1 MLVYKHNDPSAPA
14 SPATRNEKTEIQML
28 VCQVHA
34 ANDLRVVDAPTPE
47 PGAGEVL
54 IRLGAA
60 GICGSDM
67 HYFFHGRVG
76 SFVIREPLTPGH
88 EASGTVAAIGA
99 GVTRVRVGD
108 RIAIDPSSPCGRCA
122 ACREGREN
130 LCANM
135 RFLGS
140 ASVFPHMQGMFR
152 EYFTMPERQCVPVA
166 EDVSLGEIAMSEP
179 LSVALHSVNRAGP
192 LLGRSVLITGSGT
205 IGCMMVLAAKLAG
218 ASHIA
223 ITDVVDHPLSVAR
236 SVGAD
241 LTVRTDLLPQG
252 AKLADR
258 VGEPDVAFEV
268 SGAPSALAACIE
280 TVRRGGVIVQVGTL
294 PPDGMHLMANQIMAR
309 ELDLRGSFRFG
320 NVFGLAVRSIASRRV
335 DVRPVLSGEYPLTE
349 AAVALH
355 RARDKNVSMKVQLVP
370 G

>member
-1 MLVYKHNDPSAPA
+1 ML
-14 SPATRNEKTEIQML
+14 E
-28 VCQVHA
+28 CQVHA
-34 ANDLRVVDAPTPE
+34 ANDLRLVDVPTPVAG
-47 PGAGEVL
+47 PGEVL
-54 IRLGAA
+54 VRLGAA

-88 EASGTVAAIGA
+88 EASGIVAAVGA
-99 GVTRVRVGD
+99 GVTRVKPGE
-108 RIAIDPSSPCGRCA
+108 RIAINPSRPCGQCP

-130 LCANM
+130 LCSQM

-152 EYFTMPERQCVPVA
+152 EFFLMPERQCLPVA
-166 EDVSLGEIAMSEP
+166 GDVSLGEIAMSEP

-205 IGCMMVLAAKLAG
+205 IGCMMVLAARMAG
-218 ASHIA
+218 AGRIA
-223 ITDVVDHPLSVAR
+223 VTDVVDHPLEVAR
-236 SVGAD
+236 QVGAD
-241 LTVRTDLLPQG
+241 LTVRTDRL
-252 AKLADR
+252 AADTRLADV

-268 SGAPSALAACIE
+268 SGAPPALAACID

-294 PPDGMHLMANQIMAR
+294 PPEGMHLLANQIMAR

-320 NVFGLAVRSIASRRV
+320 NVFELAVRSIAERRV
-335 DVRPVLSGEYPLTE
+335 DVRPVLSGAFALTE
-349 AAVALH
+349 AVHALH
-355 RARDKNVSMKVQLVP
+355 LARDKTVSMKVQLVP
-370 G
+370 QA